1 MADNAKKAD
10 KAKKGSKKVAK
21 RVTNKVSVAAQ
32 SNLEGFIEFI
42 RKQGIVGLAIGFVM
56 GLQAK
61 AMVDQFT
68 ASFINPLLGLLFN
81 SSQPLSDKTVY
92 IQINSRS
99 ATFGWGAFVYSI
111 INFLIIAGVIYYTFK
126 WLRLDKL
133 DKKKS

>member
-1 MADNAKKAD
+1 MADVAEKSGKR
-10 KAKKGSKKVAK
+10 VAK
-21 RVTNKVSVAAQ
+21 RVTKKVTTKAQ
-32 SNLEGFIEFI
+32 SSVQGFVDFI

-81 SSQPLSDKTVY
+81 SSQPLSDKTMY

-99 ATFGWGAFVYSI
+99 ATFGWGAFVYTV
-111 INFLIIAGVIYYTFK
+111 INFLAIACVIYFTFK

-133 DKKKS
+133 DKKKK